1 MLAQRHQDES
11 RLTKII
17 EKQMF
22 KEGLLKDKYKKG
34 GMSKAEF
41 RKRLLEDL
49 KHE

>member
-17 EKQMF
+17 EKQMLT
-22 KEGLLKDKYKKG
+22 EGLLKDKYKKG

-41 RKRLLEDL
+41 RKRLLEGL